1 MTTGTWKRGNMLVST
16 KINSRPSERRTS
28 LTEHW
33 PEYAIEASYIGL
45 FMISACSFGVL
56 LFHPD
61 SQVGRLIHNQ
71 VLLRVVMG
79 LAMGTTA
86 VTLIYS
92 PFGKRSG
99 AHMNPSTTLTFL
111 RLGKIRPVD
120 GFFYMLCQYAGAIA
134 GVGIASLA
142 LGFRLSHPSVNYVV
156 TLPGPYGQWWA
167 FAAEMGI
174 TFVLMSVILRVSNMP
189 RWNRYTGLLAG
200 LLVVVYISIEA
211 PISGMSMNPAR
222 TVGSALSAAN
232 WTAIW
237 IYFLAP
243 PLGMLLAA
251 ELYVRQHGITQV
263 FCAKLHH
270 DNDERCIFR
279 CTYPR

>member
-1 MTTGTWKRGNMLVST
+1 MLVST
-16 KINSRPSERRTS
+16 KINPRKSKWRTC

-33 PEYAIEASYIGL
+33 PEYAIEASCIGL

-61 SQVGRLIHNQ
+61 SQVARVIHNQ
-71 VLLRVVMG
+71 FLLRVVMG

-111 RLGKIRPVD
+111 RLAKIGPVD
-120 GFFYMLCQYAGAIA
+120 AFFYMVSQFAGAIT
-134 GVGIASLA
+134 GVGIARLA
-142 LGFRLSHPSVNYVV
+142 LDFRLSHPSVNYVV
-156 TLPGPYGQWWA
+156 TLPGPHGQWWA

-189 RWNRYTGLLAG
+189 KWNRYTGLLAG

-222 TVGSALSAAN
+222 SVGSAFSAAN

-237 IYFLAP
+237 IYFIAP
-243 PLGMLLAA
+243 PLGMLLGA
-251 ELYVRQHGITQV
+251 ELYVRQHGIAQV

-279 CTYPR
+279 CTYPG

>member
-1 MTTGTWKRGNMLVST
+1 MLAST
-16 KINSRPSERRTS
+16 KVDSRASEWRTP
-28 LTEHW
+28 LIEHW
-33 PEYAIEASYIGL
+33 PEFAIEAGCIGL
-45 FMISACSFGVL
+45 FMISACTFGVL

-61 SQVGRLIHNQ
+61 SQVARVIHNP

-79 LAMGTTA
+79 LAMGATA

-111 RLGKIRPVD
+111 RLGKIGPVD
-120 GFFYMLCQYAGAIA
+120 AFFYVVSQFVGAIT
-134 GVGIASLA
+134 GVGVASLV
-142 LGFRLSHPSVNYVV
+142 LGLRLSHPSVNYVM
-156 TLPGPYGQWWA
+156 TLPGAYGQWWA
-167 FAAEMGI
+167 FVAEMGI
-174 TFVLMSVILRVSNMP
+174 TFVLMSMILRVSNMP
-189 RWNRYTGLLAG
+189 MWNRYTGLFAG
-200 LLVVVYISIEA
+200 LLVAVYISIEA

-222 TVGSALSAAN
+222 SVGSALSAAN

-237 IYFLAP
+237 IYFVAP

-251 ELYVRQHGITQV
+251 ELYVRQHGITRV

-270 DNDERCIFR
+270 DNHERCIFR
-279 CTYPR
+279 CNYPG

>member
-1 MTTGTWKRGNMLVST
+1 VKKIMLVSAKT
-16 KINSRPSERRTS
+16 NSKAAVWRTT

-33 PEYAIEASYIGL
+33 PEYAIEGSGIGL

-61 SQVGRLIHNQ
+61 SQVVRVIQNP
-71 VLLRVVMG
+71 VLLRVLMG

-86 VTLIYS
+86 VALIYS
-92 PFGKRSG
+92 PLGKRSG

-111 RLGKIRPVD
+111 RLGKIPPVD
-120 GFFYMLCQYAGAIA
+120 AFFYMVSQFAGAIA
-134 GVGIASLA
+134 GVGIASFV
-142 LGFRLSHPSVNYVV
+142 LGAWLSHPSVDYVV

-174 TFVLMSVILRVSNMP
+174 TFVLMSVILRVSNRPM
-189 RWNRYTGLLAG
+189 WNRYTGLFAG
-200 LLVVVYISIEA
+200 LLVMIYISIEA

-222 TVGSALSAAN
+222 SLGSAFAAAN

-237 IYFLAP
+237 IYFVAP
-243 PLGMLLAA
+243 PLGMLVAA
-251 ELYVRQHGITQV
+251 ELYVGQRGIAQV

-270 DNDERCIFR
+270 DNGERCIFR
-279 CTYPR
+279 CNYPG